1 VELAGKQINTEVTML
16 ASLWRDRDADHL
28 AGTTLENQQIAN
40 ANEVTGDLDGIWWV
54 TSTGLDDTDFLT
66 HTFTITCRPF
76 DRLLFALMV
85 MVERMKNAVR
95 GTLNAAAE
103 GVVLTVV
110 VVVTHFARC
119 DLFADRFFNSDFGGN
134 RGFDWGGS
142 GNGKFER
149 LGNADFSGGGETGTR
164 GVGVYFTTIVGFG
177 TIDFGVGLK
186 MTRMRS
192 VNVYF
197 TTIVGIGTISFG
209 AWLRMTRMRNVNV
222 YFTTVVGI
230 GTISFGAWL
239 RMTRMRSVDVY
250 FTKIVGIGAVGV
262 GVWLGVTRTSGF
274 NVYLTEI
281 VGVSTIRFGLWLV
294 ATVVGNVDFVG
305 RIDATAIFTFSDVE
319 LGFECLV
326 VSRATIFDAV
336 ETVVAI
342 EALGAIESLGVVKSL
357 SAIKAVGAIESLGVV
372 KSLSAIEAVGA
383 ANRLLVTFA
392 RKLDLGM
399 TIRHSL
405 PLPLLV
411 DGSLLVLET
420 TRLAAIVGAGA
431 NVDFFL
437 AVGTGVRQ
445 DSRGSDSSIFPS
457 DARSV
462 I

>member
-1 VELAGKQINTEVTML
+1 
-16 ASLWRDRDADHL
+16 
-28 AGTTLENQQIAN
+28 
-40 ANEVTGDLDGIWWV
+40 
-54 TSTGLDDTDFLT
+54 
-66 HTFTITCRPF
+66 
-76 DRLLFALMV
+76 
-85 MVERMKNAVR
+85 
-95 GTLNAAAE
+95 
-103 GVVLTVV
+103 
-110 VVVTHFARC
+110 
-119 DLFADRFFNSDFGGN
+119 
-134 RGFDWGGS
+134 
-142 GNGKFER
+142 
-149 LGNADFSGGGETGTR
+149 
-164 GVGVYFTTIVGFG
+164 
-177 TIDFGVGLK
+177 

-192 VNVYF
+192 
-197 TTIVGIGTISFG
+197 
-209 AWLRMTRMRNVNV
+209 
-222 YFTTVVGI
+222 
-230 GTISFGAWL
+230 
-239 RMTRMRSVDVY
+239 VY
-250 FTKIVGIGAVGV
+250 FTKIVGIGAVGL

-357 SAIKAVGAIESLGVV
+357 SAIKAVGA
-372 KSLSAIEAVGA
+372 

-399 TIRHSL
+399 TIRH

-445 DSRGSDSSIFPS
+445 GSRGSDSSIFPS